1 MNVGRRTPRS
11 MALILAA
18 VVVLAACSSSGSK
31 STSTTAASG
40 GGATTT
46 SAVSNGYGLAYTGG
60 TAGKADSTKAP
71 VVIGYVNE
79 EGGVPAFP
87 EATQG
92 IDAAVSYVN
101 GELGG
106 IQGHPVQ
113 LEKCAVQVEAD
124 GQRCGTQFANDSKVQ
139 LVITGSLTVGNKSL
153 YTILAGKKPVLVS
166 NPLANEDFLTDGVT
180 AYTPGAPGVVT
191 GMAIFV
197 AKNLTGVKKVAV
209 IHGDDAAAKFGA
221 ENIFKPELVKLGITD
236 VTLVQVSDTATA
248 PDVQQAVQAAG
259 ADKAD
264 VLVPLVTVQLCIAT
278 YDALQA
284 LGIKST
290 VVTTGLCYGTP
301 VTQHLHDVGSKDV
314 VPNGWYFG
322 GYGYSYFIPDDA
334 SGMTTYLAKI
344 HQYAPA
350 GVEYTG
356 FAGPVFAN
364 LLTAVKL
371 YNQIGPDSVNTTNLA
386 AAIKAFKGP
395 MMLVAGPMSCGTQP
409 LFKSLC
415 GTQMGVELYKDGKWT
430 PIADA
435 LNNQAIDAGKG

>member
-1 MNVGRRTPRS
+1 MNVGRRTPRVT
-11 MALILAA
+11 ALALAA
-18 VVVLAACSSSGSK
+18 VVVLAACSSGSK
-31 STSTTAASG
+31 STGTTTAPG
-40 GGATTT
+40 GAATTT
-46 SAVSNGYGLAYTGG
+46 VPAISNSFALAYTGG
-60 TAGKADSTKAP
+60 TAGKADSTKTP

-92 IDAAVSYVN
+92 IDAAVAYVN

-113 LEKCAVQVEAD
+113 LEKCSVQVEAD
-124 GQRCGTQFANDSKVQ
+124 GQKCGTQFVNDTKVQ
-139 LVITGSLTVGNKSL
+139 LVITGALTVGNKSL
-153 YTILAGKKPVLVS
+153 YTVVAGKKPILAS
-166 NPLANEDFLTDGVT
+166 NPLATEDFLTDGVT
-180 AYTPGAPGVVT
+180 AYTPGAPGVVE
-191 GMAIFV
+191 GMAVFV
-197 AKNLTGVKKVAV
+197 AKNLQGVKKVAV
-209 IHGDDAAAKFGA
+209 LHGDDTAAKFGA
-221 ENIFKPELVKLGITD
+221 ENLFKPTLAKLGITD
-236 VTLVQVSDTATA
+236 ITLVQVSDTATA
-248 PDVQQAVQAAG
+248 PEVQQALQSAG

-264 VLVPLVTVQLCIAT
+264 VLVPLVTVQLCVAT

-284 LGIKST
+284 LGIKAT

-301 VTQHLHDVGSKDV
+301 VTKHLQDLGSKDV

-371 YNQIGPDSVNTTNLA
+371 YNQIGPDSVNATNLA
-386 AAIKAFKGP
+386 AAIKGFHGP
-395 MMLVAGPMSCGTQP
+395 MMLVAGPMNCGTQP

-415 GTQMGVELYKDGKWT
+415 GTEMGVELYKDGKWT
-430 PIADA
+430 PVADA
-435 LNNQAIDAGKG
+435 LNNMAIDAFKG